1 MALASA
7 PASRPRR
14 LPAAPEPAPLP
25 VWLVT
30 VPTLSAATPAAV
42 PAVAA
47 ADAADAGSRVGV
59 QVFAVRAGTAW
70 DAIALAG
77 GRSAA
82 PSAVLRRRGAVAD
95 LARATAVPAAGAFPA

>member
-7 PASRPRR
+7 PASRPRT
-14 LPAAPEPAPLP
+14 LPAPGPVPLP

-30 VPTLSAATPAAV
+30 VPTLP
-42 PAVAA
+42 VAA
-47 ADAADAGSRVGV
+47 PATAAAAAGSRGGV
-59 QVFAVRAGTAW
+59 QVFAVRAGTVR

-82 PSAVLRRRGAVAD
+82 PSAVLRRRGAEAD
-95 LARATAVPAAGAFPA
+95 LGRATAVPVAGGFPA